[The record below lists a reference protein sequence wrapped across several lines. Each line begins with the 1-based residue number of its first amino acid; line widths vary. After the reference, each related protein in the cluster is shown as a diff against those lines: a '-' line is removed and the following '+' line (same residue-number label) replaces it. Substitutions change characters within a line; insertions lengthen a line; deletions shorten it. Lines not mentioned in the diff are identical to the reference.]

1 MEKICRW
8 LIDLDDWYVD
18 DDCIVKTD
26 SGNKILFK
34 LISFHVCFYFYK
46 QPSSHGSKVKQLAKQ
61 TPTLKTLMQKIL
73 VGQ

>member
-8 LIDLDDWYVD
+8 LIDVDDWYVD

-34 LISFHVCFYFYK
+34 LISFHVYVFIFISNQVPTGPK
-46 QPSSHGSKVKQLAKQ
+46 LNNLLSKLQR
-61 TPTLKTLMQKIL
+61 
-73 VGQ
+73 